1 MIRTLLA
8 LSLTL
13 ASAVSLAARVPDQT
27 SATPPIQPSQPASPP
42 AAEQPATIAGDA
54 IRAAFDAASRT
65 AERVTQAKQL
75 MTAVAKAY
83 REVPTLSDT
92 IAFSIDAN
100 GDKQLET
107 FAVAFGKGTDAR
119 LAVNGATMVAV
130 DGTVTV
136 VPDQPADKA
145 LQVPLDGDLMSTL
158 RAALPGFQTPVT
170 LFDLR
175 AGRELT
181 VEALG
186 MAALVNPRLVALREA
201 DGLSHLL
208 IEGDNGASD
217 VAVTTANGLFASSH
231 AAFTPPD
238 APPGFLFDVTLTH
251 AAVVGESLAAP
262 ITANVTGRKVVH
274 SVDELFPTKTMI
286 RVGDACPAWT
296 MKGSDGAM
304 VSLKDLK
311 DQVVVLDFWA
321 TWCAPCKR
329 ALPYGDEFARWA
341 ASSGKAIKVFGV
353 NTLESGDADARVSAA
368 NAWWTSQKFAM
379 PLLFD
384 IDDAVSDALGVRV
397 LPTTIVIGP
406 DGVVRSVHTSFDPR
420 EPGKLVEE
428 LKAAAEAALS
438 AKR

>member
-13 ASAVSLAARVPDQT
+13 ASAVSLAARSPDQT
-27 SATPPIQPSQPASPP
+27 PPAQPSQPAPA
-42 AAEQPATIAGDA
+42 AAEQAPPVAGEA

-65 AERVTQAKQL
+65 PERVAQAKQL
-75 MTAVAKAY
+75 MLAIAKAY

-100 GDKQLET
+100 GDRQRET

-145 LQVPLDGDLMSTL
+145 LQVPLQGDLMNTL

-201 DGLSHLL
+201 EGVTHLL
-208 IEGDNGASD
+208 VDGDNGASD
-217 VAVTTANGLFASSH
+217 VAVTTASGLFTSSH

-238 APPGFLFDVTLTH
+238 APPGFLFDVSLTH
-251 AAVVGESLAAP
+251 AGVVGEALAAP
-262 ITANVTGRKVVH
+262 IAATVTGRTIVH
-274 SVDELFPTKTMI
+274 TVDELFPSKTMI

-341 ASSGKAIKVFGV
+341 ASSGKPIRVFGV

-406 DGVVRSVHTSFDPR
+406 DGVVRSVLTSFDPR
-420 EPGKLVEE
+420 EPGKLVED
-428 LKAAAEAALS
+428 LKAATEAALTV
-438 AKR
+438 KR